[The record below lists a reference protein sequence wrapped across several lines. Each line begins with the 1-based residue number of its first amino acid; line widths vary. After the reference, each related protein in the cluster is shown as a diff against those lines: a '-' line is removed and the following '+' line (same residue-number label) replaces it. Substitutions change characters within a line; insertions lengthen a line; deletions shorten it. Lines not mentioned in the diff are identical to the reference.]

1 MRTRSLDKAIAEAEK
16 RVRKS
21 VKDYLVPHA
30 IDLEIA
36 SIQVYAY
43 DVYPS
48 PSVYERR
55 YGSGGLI
62 DRSHFKARIKNE
74 GMAYEIENVTP
85 GKNNRRINVA
95 ELVYGGDGYKGM
107 KYDYPSEEKREDGR
121 YTYLRARDY
130 ISPTVEAL
138 KATAKDVLIGSL
150 MKQGTSVNG

>member
-1 MRTRSLDKAIAEAEK
+1 MRTRSLNKAINEAEK

-21 VKDYLVPHA
+21 VKEYLVPHA
-30 IDLEIA
+30 IDLEIE

-62 DRSHFKARIKNE
+62 DRSHFKTRIKND

-107 KYDYPSEEKREDGR
+107 KYDYPSEEKRGDGR
-121 YTYLRARDY
+121 YTYLRVRDY

-138 KATAKDVLIGSL
+138 KATAKDVMIGAL
-150 MKQGTSVNG
+150 MKQGSLVNG